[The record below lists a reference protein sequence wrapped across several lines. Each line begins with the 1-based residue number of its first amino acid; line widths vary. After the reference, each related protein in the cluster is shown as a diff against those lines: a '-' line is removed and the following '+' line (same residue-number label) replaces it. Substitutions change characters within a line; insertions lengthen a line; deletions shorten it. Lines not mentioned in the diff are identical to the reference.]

1 MKTTCTGYAAM
12 VLVQFAYGGSNILM
26 KIALE
31 KGLDQLV
38 FVVYR
43 HLIAMLLLGP
53 LAYVVERMEKV
64 TVKSARGQAKILG
77 TLTCIC
83 GSLVFTFWKGG
94 YLFKR
99 FVDRPLINIYETRA
113 SLAAGKENWVKGSVL
128 ILTSYVAWS
137 LWLILQAVVYKIYP
151 ARLSMNALIC
161 FFASLQSSLLALF
174 LGRDPTIWRLGW
186 NVQLLT
192 IIYCGVVIS
201 ALVYYLQTWC
211 ISNQGPVFAAMFS
224 PLLLVFVGIF
234 STVAFAEQ
242 IHLGSLIGAFLI
254 VVGLYCV
261 IWGKRTDG
269 TGSSGPCENGGADNH
284 SNNNRMVKIPV
295 NDDHLHGES
304 SHI

>member
-1 MKTTCTGYAAM
+1 
-12 VLVQFAYGGSNILM
+12 
-26 KIALE
+26 
-31 KGLDQLV
+31 
-38 FVVYR
+38 
-43 HLIAMLLLGP
+43 
-53 LAYVVERMEKV
+53 MEKV

-113 SLAAGKENWVKGSVL
+113 SLAAGKENWIKGSVL

-151 ARLSMNALIC
+151 ARLSLNELIC

-192 IIYCGVVIS
+192 IIYCVSVFSYFMVLDLYICSNTTIAQLEYKDLISRQGVVIS

-234 STVAFAEQ
+234 SAVAFAEQ
-242 IHLGSLIGAFLI
+242 FHLGSLIGAFLI

-261 IWGKRTDG
+261 IWGKRTDD
-269 TGSSGPCENGGADNH
+269 TGSSGPCEHGAADSHSDN
-284 SNNNRMVKIPV
+284 NPMVKIPV